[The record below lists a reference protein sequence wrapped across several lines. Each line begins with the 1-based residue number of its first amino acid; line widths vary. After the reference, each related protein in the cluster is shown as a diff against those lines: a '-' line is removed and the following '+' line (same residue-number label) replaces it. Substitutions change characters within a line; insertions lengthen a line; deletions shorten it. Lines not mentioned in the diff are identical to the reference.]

1 MNLKSIFFLLAG
13 NIALL
18 QAQTSDTCRIIK
30 AIDIAIPAAMIT
42 YGIISVESDVLKE
55 LDYSTRNELVEDN
68 SMWYNGLD
76 NYVQFSPA
84 MLAFGLKLGGM
95 ESKHQ
100 LPDMFILYALSNVL
114 ETSVVFTTK
123 KLTGRKRPDDSNS
136 LSFPS
141 GHTATAFVAAE
152 FLHQEY
158 GDKSVWISIGGY
170 GMASLI
176 GVFRVYN
183 NKHWVSDVVAGAGV
197 GILSTKIVYWIYP
210 SIKKSFSKKD
220 RKHQTFICPSYN
232 NGSGCISNC
241 RIILITT
248 VLANCEERSRK
259 QSGIY

>member
-18 QAQTSDTCRIIK
+18 QAQTCIVLDSVIQTENHQSFLKTKK
-30 AIDIAIPAAMIT
+30 AIGIAMPAAMIT
-42 YGIISVESDVLKE
+42 YGIIYVESDVLKE
-55 LDYSTRNELVEDN
+55 LDYSTRNELIEDN

-76 NYVQFSPA
+76 NYFQFSPA

-123 KLTGRKRPDDSNS
+123 ELTGRKRPDGSNYH
-136 LSFPS
+136 SFPS
-141 GHTATAFVAAE
+141 GHTAIAFVAAE

-158 GDKSVWISIGGY
+158 GEKSLWLSAGGY
-170 GMASLI
+170 GMATLI
-176 GVFRVYN
+176 GLSRIYN

-197 GILSTKIVYWIYP
+197 GILSTKIIYWIYP
-210 SIKKSFSKKD
+210 SIKKSFSKED
-220 RKHQTFICPSYN
+220 RKHQSFICPTYN
-232 NGSGCISNC
+232 NGSLGVTFSC
-241 RIILITT
+241 
-248 VLANCEERSRK
+248 VF
-259 QSGIY
+259 